1 MVNDW
6 DDDGA
11 FEDLANRPI
20 EDADL
25 EERDPFDLS
34 RALEG
39 AALEHLHPD
48 VKRMVLHSK
57 FEPSGDQPKA
67 IEKLISQLENGQ
79 ERCVLLG
86 VTGSGKTYAMAQ
98 VIQKLNIP
106 TLIISHNKTLARQ
119 LYHEMAGYFPENAVD
134 YYVSHYDYY
143 QPEAYLA
150 KRDMYIEKELSVNE
164 RIEQERFA
172 TIASL
177 VTRPDCVIVS
187 SVSCIYGLNPP
198 ETFLE
203 YHVRVH
209 VGQEIETSDLLRE
222 LITLQYK
229 RTTTDLSRGD
239 CRVRG
244 EVVDV
249 WMPSRD
255 DPLRIQFDFN
265 GITKVSVCDPVSWD
279 VLDELDEA
287 WIHPK
292 EFYMTSPER
301 LEAALVSIEDELDDR
316 VAHFASQGKELE
328 RHRIDQRTR
337 YDLEMIREIG
347 HCQSIENYSLHF
359 DGRERGQRPH
369 CLLDF
374 FAACAKQFHGD
385 PSKFL
390 VIMDESHVTL
400 PQVGGMYYGDRSRKE
415 SLIDFGFRLPTA
427 ADNRPL
433 KIPEF
438 QKLVPQMVYVSATPG
453 ERELRHLCELTNQPL
468 PKGLLHAQSG
478 GGAGPRDIEKKHPD
492 SESLYH
498 MVQHIDGIAK
508 MEIRPTG
515 LLDPEIEVRPTSGQ
529 MADLLSE
536 INAGVENGERT
547 LVTVLTIKFA
557 EEVAEYL
564 KRMGVK
570 AHHLHSEIDTI
581 ERTEIINALR
591 IGHIDVIV
599 GINLLRE
606 GLDLPE
612 VSLVAIFDADRQG
625 FLRNERSLLQTIG
638 RAARNLNGHVILYA
652 DSMSQAMKAAITQ
665 TLERRER
672 QQAHNEANNI
682 IPRSIVKELPKMNS
696 DLDDLIAGTSSSK
709 DGSRRLVAKKGGRKE
724 GDWAQR
730 LNLAQAPGHQEPGK
744 MAPVAYNQIIQ
755 LEIQIFNWPMTNH
768 QTLGTSHHPKL
779 TICSKNSNLQCK
791 LLRRTWISK
800 KQQDSGIEFSSLNNC
815 DHTLRVC
822 VEQVWAGSC
831 AGGGWMLHG
840 HPTR

>member
-1 MVNDW
+1 MVEQW

-11 FEDLANRPI
+11 FEDQANI
-20 EDADL
+20 DVGFGDL
-25 EERDPFDLS
+25 TERDPFDLS

-48 VKRMVLHSK
+48 KKRLNLHSE
-57 FEPSGDQPKA
+57 FQPSGDQPKA

-79 ERCVLLG
+79 ERSVLLG
-86 VTGSGKTYAMAQ
+86 VTGSGKTFAMAQ
-98 VIQKLNIP
+98 VIQHLNIP

-119 LYHEMAGYFPENAVD
+119 LYQEMAGYFPENAVD
-134 YYVSHYDYY
+134 YFVSHYDYY

-150 KRDMYIEKELSVNE
+150 KRDLYIDKELSINE

-172 TIASL
+172 AVASL

-209 VGQEIETSDLLRE
+209 VGQHIETSDLLRE
-222 LITLQYK
+222 LIVLQYK
-229 RTTTDLSRGD
+229 RTTVDLSRGE
-239 CRVRG
+239 CRLRG
-244 EVVDV
+244 EVLDV

-255 DPLRIQFDFN
+255 DPLRIQFDFD
-265 GITKVSVCDPVSWD
+265 GVTKIQVCDPVTWE
-279 VLDELDEA
+279 VLDSLDEA

-292 EFYMTSPER
+292 EFFMTSPER
-301 LEAALVSIEDELDDR
+301 YEAALGSIEDELDDR
-316 VAHFASQGKELE
+316 IAHYSSLGHELE
-328 RHRIDQRTR
+328 RHRIEQRTR

-347 HCQSIENYSLHF
+347 HCQSMENYSLHF
-359 DGRERGQRPH
+359 DGRERGQRPY

-374 FAACAKQFHGD
+374 FAACAKQFHGNPD
-385 PSKFL
+385 KFL

-415 SLIDFGFRLPTA
+415 SLIEHGFRLPTA

-453 ERELRHLCELTNQPL
+453 ERELRHLCEITGQSL
-468 PKGLLHAQSG
+468 PNGLLHAKSG
-478 GGAGPRDIEKKHPD
+478 GGAGQADRDKKHPD

-529 MADLLSE
+529 VADLLSE
-536 INAGVENGERT
+536 INIRIERGERT

-557 EEVAEYL
+557 EEVSQYL
-564 KRMGVK
+564 NQMGVK
-570 AHHLHSEIDTI
+570 AHYLHSEIDTI

-606 GLDLPE
+606 GLDIPE

-638 RAARNLNGHVILYA
+638 RAARNVNGHVLLYA
-652 DSMSQAMKAAITQ
+652 DSMSPAMRASIQQ

-672 QQAHNEANNI
+672 QQASNEANGVTPKTI
-682 IPRSIVKELPKMNS
+682 QKALPKMNS
-696 DLDDLIAGTSSSK
+696 DIDDLIAGTSTSK
-709 DGSRRLVAKKGGRKE
+709 DGTRRLIAKKGGRKE
-724 GDWAQR
+724 GDWAQK
-730 LNLAQAPGHQEPGK
+730 LNLGAGAWAAGDGQDGSSGQNTNNSIEK
-744 MAPVAYNQIIQ
+744 SNIQ
-755 LEIQIFNWPMTNH
+755 LTYDEPDDVLSGLEPSQIQDL
-768 QTLGTSHHPKL
+768 LGELRSAMKEAA
-779 TICSKNSNLQCK
+779 KNLDFEEAAR
-791 LLRRTWISK
+791 LR
-800 KQQDSGIEFSSLNNC
+800 D
-815 DHTLRVC
+815 RVFEL
-822 VEQVWAGSC
+822 EQR
-831 AGGGWMLHG
+831 L
-840 HPTR
+840 